1 MCKKLARTYFEPNK
15 KTQARIDLL
24 KQENKSLKSKISR
37 IAVRMAQ
44 LTRQGFKAGA
54 TKLER
59 NPTKNSNL
67 AQIKPSEPKDYDQV
81 ELRKQTTDKETE
93 SADYI

>member
-15 KTQARIDLL
+15 KTQANIDLL

-44 LTRQGFKAGA
+44 LMRHGFKTGTA
-54 TKLER
+54 KQKR
-59 NPTKNSNL
+59 NST
-67 AQIKPSEPKDYDQV
+67 
-81 ELRKQTTDKETE
+81 
-93 SADYI
+93 

>member
-15 KTQARIDLL
+15 KTQARINLL

-44 LTRQGFKAGA
+44 LMRQGFKAGA
-54 TKLER
+54 AKKSR

-67 AQIKPSEPKDYDQV
+67 SQIKPSAPKDYNQV
-81 ELRKQTTDKETE
+81 ELRKKTTDKEAE